1 MTSTFM
7 GEEEE
12 AVVAVAGVERNLNSL
27 SLFVIKKKIIMR
39 TCVSMCVGFVGKI
52 PWTDNIMYTLR
63 KVMKAC
69 QKRNIMASWNLT
81 LC

>member
-1 MTSTFM
+1 MTNTVM

-27 SLFVIKKKIIMR
+27 SLFVIKKIIIMR

-52 PWTDNIMYTLR
+52 L
-63 KVMKAC
+63 
-69 QKRNIMASWNLT
+69 
-81 LC
+81 